1 MKNTMKSGI
10 AITTDGNLVEMPVAV
25 TASRKAIESRIA
37 NRTTNR
43 NHIIVGPDG
52 LVMGTASDEDVF
64 AKTRELALA
73 YDWD

>member
-10 AITTDGNLVEMPVAV
+10 VITTDGNLVEMPVAV
-25 TASRKAIESRIA
+25 TASRKAIERRIA
-37 NRTTNR
+37 NRTTTR
-43 NHIIVGPDG
+43 NNIIVGPNG